1 MEPGKAV
8 SCEAGTLVGDGGES
22 PAFLPGED
30 VNQGSDMLPSDLAVF
45 LLMVD

>member
-1 MEPGKAV
+1 MKQEPPPVTA
-8 SCEAGTLVGDGGES
+8 GES
-22 PAFLPGED
+22 PAFMPGEE